1 MLAVSDNLEL
11 LYGEEKIVDLEHRP
25 REYEVFLYKDLV
37 NNIYQVFY
45 EPDAHKETDPDF
57 ADFEFLG
64 SIMVPSDP
72 VMELSHKKQQI
83 LTYLYS
89 KVNVLY
95 QALLSNYSVLEKE
108 SWAQQEAEAR
118 ALLAVQ
124 TPLIDALCVVRGCSR
139 DELAKKI
146 VANADAAKD
155 AGTGILAW
163 QQSIETE
170 IKSMTLDNFSM
181 IWDVINNRTLG

>member
-11 LYGEEKIVDLEHRP
+11 FYGEEKIVDLEHRHT
-25 REYEVFLYKDLV
+25 EYEVFLYKDLI

-45 EPDAHKETDPDF
+45 LPDAHKEGDEDF
-57 ADFEFLG
+57 ANFEFLG

-72 VMELSHKKQQI
+72 VLELAHKKQQI
-83 LTYLYS
+83 LLYLYS

-124 TPLIDALCVVRGCSR
+124 TPLIDTLCAVRGCSR

-146 VANADAAKD
+146 VANADAAKN

-163 QQSIETE
+163 QQSLETQ
-170 IKSMTLDNFSM
+170 IKDMTLDTFAM
-181 IWDVINNRTLG
+181 IWDVITKRSLQ

>member
-11 LYGEEKIVDLEHRP
+11 FYGEEKIVDLEHRHT
-25 REYEVFLYKDLV
+25 EYEVFLYKDLI

-45 EPDAHKETDPDF
+45 LPDAHKEGDEDF
-57 ADFEFLG
+57 ANFEFLG

-72 VMELSHKKQQI
+72 VLELAHKKQQI
-83 LTYLYS
+83 LLYLYS

-124 TPLIDALCVVRGCSR
+124 TPLIDALCAVRGCSR
-139 DELAKKI
+139 DELALKI
-146 VANADAAKD
+146 VANADAAKNV
-155 AGTGILAW
+155 GTGILAW
-163 QQSIETE
+163 QQGIETQM
-170 IKSMTLDNFSM
+170 KNMTLDDFSG
-181 IWDVINNRTLG
+181 IWNIISEKQI